1 MTVGSESAP
10 FESPKTPDGKQD
22 VKKAVQGQGKTV
34 EKQWKGSEKAPI
46 IAVPEQQSDHV
57 LPGHQHARD
66 VQRAVEHSVL
76 ELSPGAD
83 SHPAVDRLTVHGDHG
98 AARCRDVQYRPVDC
112 RVL

>member
-46 IAVPEQQSDHV
+46 IAVGETVILLHPP
-57 LPGHQHARD
+57 LPSAGVSIGMER
-66 VQRAVEHSVL
+66 
-76 ELSPGAD
+76 GA
-83 SHPAVDRLTVHGDHG
+83 SA
-98 AARCRDVQYRPVDC
+98 Q
-112 RVL
+112 